1 MQQSSLAITGSPAD
15 ESKWMRD
22 VESPDGEYGKEAPP
36 DSARTVSSVSVSPTT
51 TTLAEPQPLVYSHDA
66 VHMLGERLPQSQD
79 LGLHMSQSSGS
90 VTSRSNSFDGSMSYS
105 SQELDA
111 NIQPA
116 IFPQH
121 VASVHHLER
130 LHNHERPS
138 LPQYLSQPTLL
149 SVPTPPASVMWS
161 TPVYQQF

>member
-1 MQQSSLAITGSPAD
+1 
-15 ESKWMRD
+15 MRD
-22 VESPDGEYGKEAPP
+22 VESSDGGYGKEAPP
-36 DSARTVSSVSVSPTT
+36 DSAIRTASSVSVSPTT

-66 VHMLGERLPQSQD
+66 ANMLGERLLQSQD

-90 VTSRSNSFDGSMSYS
+90 VTSRSNSFDGSVSYS

-111 NIQPA
+111 NLQQP
-116 IFPQH
+116 IFPHH

-130 LHNHERPS
+130 LDHHGRPS